1 MVRTKNVA
9 ISRHCELEHMALS
22 DFDYL
27 GMPCTSSKW
36 RLARG
41 HSCMV
46 THNICQHM
54 YFLVCSRNM
63 PFWTKK
69 VTSSF
74 LAGRS
79 CEYYFEVFTLEME
92 IGRTNSGSP
101 NPKHKLRFFENSC
114 CLKPHRL
121 YLYICALH

>member
-1 MVRTKNVA
+1 MQWVVKPPELWFGLKM
-9 ISRHCELEHMALS
+9 SRFHGTANWNTWLS
-22 DFDYL
+22 VTLIIWECYVL
-27 GMPCTSSKW
+27 VVSGG
-36 RLARG
+36 LARG

-54 YFLVCSRNM
+54 YFLVYSRNM

-79 CEYYFEVFTLEME
+79 CEYHFKVFTLKME
-92 IGRTNSGSP
+92 IGENKFWV
-101 NPKHKLRFFENSC
+101 PKPETQATVFREFLLLEAS
-114 CLKPHRL
+114 
-121 YLYICALH
+121 

>member
-36 RLARG
+36 GLARG

-54 YFLVCSRNM
+54 FFLVCSRNM

-79 CEYYFEVFTLEME
+79 CEYYFKVFTLEME
-92 IGRTNSGSP
+92 IGENKFWV
-101 NPKHKLRFFENSC
+101 PKPETQATVFREFLLLEAS
-114 CLKPHRL
+114 
-121 YLYICALH
+121 